1 MITMVATIF
10 ITMILL
16 LLKTRATMFMT
27 VQTPPVKPR
36 FHVHH
41 VTTLKRWFKRTSSLT
56 VSCCIYPILG

>member
-27 VQTPPVKPR
+27 IVAIS
-36 FHVHH
+36 
-41 VTTLKRWFKRTSSLT
+41 TT
-56 VSCCIYPILG
+56 I